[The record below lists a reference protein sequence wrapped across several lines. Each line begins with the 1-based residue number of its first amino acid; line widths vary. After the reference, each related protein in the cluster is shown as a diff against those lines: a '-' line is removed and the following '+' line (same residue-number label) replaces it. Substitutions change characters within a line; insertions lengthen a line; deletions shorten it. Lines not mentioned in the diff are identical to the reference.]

1 MQLTFHGAAQTV
13 TGSKHLLTLNNGTKI
28 LLDCGLFQGQ
38 GRESDALNKD
48 FGFHPSEINYVI
60 LSHAHIDHSGL
71 LPLLVKKGFKG
82 TIYCT
87 PATRDLCKVL
97 LLDSAHIQ
105 ESDAAFLNKN
115 KQRREN
121 HRKIIESLY
130 TTEDAYLALS
140 MIRTVKYQTE
150 FNVCKGVT
158 MRYTDAG
165 HIIGSAAVHLDIR
178 ENGRVTKISF
188 SGDVGRYG
196 DLILRSPEEFR
207 QADYLILE
215 STYGDSLH
223 EAIVPTEK
231 VLLDIIEDTCVRRK
245 GKLVIPAFSVGRT
258 QELLY
263 HLNKLSLEGK
273 LSKVPVYVDSPMSE
287 KATLVVKAHP
297 WNFNDRVQSLMEHD
311 DDPFDFPG
319 LRFIEDAQESK
330 ALNVKKEPCII
341 ISASGMAEAGRVKH
355 HIINTIEGAQN
366 TILLVGYSEPRSL
379 AGRLKGGAKEV
390 SIFGDLFKVLAK
402 VENVQSMSAHGDQ
415 KDLLSFIAN
424 QKPFLLKKLFL
435 VHGDFHTQLLFKKKL
450 IEEGYRNVE
459 IPAMHEMFT
468 LELGAEY

>member
-1 MQLTFHGAAQTV
+1 MQLTFHGAARTV

-38 GRESDALNKD
+38 GRESAIRNQD
-48 FGFHPSEINYVI
+48 FGFNPSEVDYVI

-71 LPLLVKKGFKG
+71 LPLLVKQGFNG
-82 TIYCT
+82 RIFST

-97 LLDSAHIQ
+97 LLDSAYIQ
-105 ESDAAFLNKN
+105 ESDAAYLNK
-115 KQRREN
+115 KRQRS
-121 HRKIIESLY
+121 KKGQKLIEPLY
-130 TTEDAYLALS
+130 NTEDAYQALS
-140 MIRTVKYQTE
+140 MFRTVKYQSDFE
-150 FNVCKGVT
+150 VCKGVT
-158 MRYTDAG
+158 LRYTDVG
-165 HIIGSAAVHLDIR
+165 HIIGSAAVHLDIT

-207 QADYLILE
+207 QADYIILE

-223 EAIVPTEK
+223 EAIVPTEE
-231 VLLDIIEDTCVRRK
+231 VLLNVIEATCVRKK

-273 LSKVPVYVDSPMSE
+273 LPEIPVYVDSPMSE

-297 WNFNDRVQSLMEHD
+297 WNFNNRVLKLMEHD

-319 LRFIEDAQESK
+319 LRFIEDVQESK
-330 ALNVKKEPCII
+330 SLNFKKEPCVI

-355 HIINTIEGAQN
+355 HILNTIEGAQN
-366 TILLVGYSEPRSL
+366 TILLVGYSEPGSL
-379 AGRLKGGAKEV
+379 AGRLKRGAKEV
-390 SIFGDLFKVLAK
+390 SIFGDRFKVRAK
-402 VENVQSMSAHGDQ
+402 VESVQSMSAHGDQ
-415 KDLLSFIAN
+415 KDLLSFISK
-424 QKPFLLKKLFL
+424 QKPEKLKKLFL
-435 VHGDFHTQLLFKKKL
+435 VHGDYDTQVIFKKKL
-450 IEEGYRNVE
+450 LESGYRDVE
-459 IPAMHEMFT
+459 IPDMHEAFT
-468 LELGAEY
+468 LELGTEY